1 MSAKTSNK
9 VPVKLYNLAV
19 SNRWFTVLA
28 LAALWG
34 IGEILIWNGMAALG
48 LGMKSPVVSA
58 WGILTLALARGIL
71 PRPGSSSLMALV
83 AASYKMLAGVIFPC
97 AFAAVMAI
105 GIFFDLFMTLT
116 EKRPGWIRTPIAAL
130 SVYPSFLAFA
140 LIAAYGLRLGFWA
153 EGGLPN
159 ILRYVLVSGSWAAL
173 FSLGT
178 AALGFFLSRLVKK
191 ADIPF
196 WVPVGLYGAGWLLAI
211 FL

>member
-58 WGILTLALARGIL
+58 WGILILALARGIL

-83 AASYKMLAGVIFPC
+83 AASYKLFAGITFSC
-97 AFAAVMAI
+97 AFAAVMAV
-105 GIFFDLFMTLT
+105 GIFFDT

-140 LIAAYGLRLGFWA
+140 LIAAHGLRLGFWA

-159 ILRYVLVSGSWAAL
+159 ILRYVLVNGSWAAL

-196 WVPVGLYGAGWLLAI
+196 WVPVGLCGAGWPLAI

>member
-1 MSAKTSNK
+1 M
-9 VPVKLYNLAV
+9 AV

-48 LGMKSPVVSA
+48 LGMKSPAVSA

-83 AASYKMLAGVIFPC
+83 AASYKILAGVTFPC

-105 GIFFDLFMTLT
+105 GIFFDLLMTLT
-116 EKRPGWIRTPIAAL
+116 ERNSLWIKAPVAAL

-140 LIAAYGLRLGFWA
+140 LIAAYGLKLGFWA

-159 ILRYVLVSGSWAAL
+159 IIRYVLVNGSWAAL

-178 AALGFFLSRLVKK
+178 AALGFLGSRLIKK
-191 ADIPF
+191 AEMPF
-196 WVPVGLYGAGWLLAI
+196 WVPAGLYGVGWFVTVLL
-211 FL
+211 